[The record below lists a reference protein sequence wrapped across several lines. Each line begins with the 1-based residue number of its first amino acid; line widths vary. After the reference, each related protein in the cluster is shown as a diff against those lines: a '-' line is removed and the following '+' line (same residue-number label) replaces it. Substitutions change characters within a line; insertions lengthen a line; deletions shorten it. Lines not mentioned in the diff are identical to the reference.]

1 MEIKE
6 YLDKK
11 KMIQDSIHEY
21 IIEEERTEEIYQN
34 IEQNSEEQQIQK
46 SKQDFQELLHLIS
59 KISNNHNRKN
69 NFLSKILNIILHF
82 TEEISNYFSNTEI
95 FNIFKNNKKSHL
107 FLFEEGLIKP
117 DSYIAHSMT
126 CGKYI
131 KASYPLYFA
140 PEIKSFIQDENILKN
155 ILSKTNGKR

>member
-6 YLDKK
+6 YLEKK

-34 IEQNSEEQQIQK
+34 IEQNFEEQQIQK
-46 SKQDFQELLHLIS
+46 SKQDLQELLHLIS
-59 KISNNHNRKN
+59 EISNNHNRKN
-69 NFLSKILNIILHF
+69 NFLSKILKIILHF

-95 FNIFKNNKKSHL
+95 FNIFKNNKKILL

-126 CGKYI
+126 CGK
-131 KASYPLYFA
+131 
-140 PEIKSFIQDENILKN
+140 
-155 ILSKTNGKR
+155 